1 MLALVMLPFE
11 FKEGTETETIKGF
24 DHSQHLV
31 CPGLTTYFIHKQ

>member
-11 FKEGTETETIKGF
+11 FKEGTETIKGF

-31 CPGLTTYFIHKQ
+31 CPGLTTYFIHNQ